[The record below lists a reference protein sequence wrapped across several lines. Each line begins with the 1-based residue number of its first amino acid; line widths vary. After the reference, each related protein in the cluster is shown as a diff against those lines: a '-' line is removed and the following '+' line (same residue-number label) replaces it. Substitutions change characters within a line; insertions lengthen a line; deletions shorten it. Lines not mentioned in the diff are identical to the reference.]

1 MVEPTLRRRRIHS
14 LHLTRR
20 DHQLRSRLAAH
31 ARLVSYHALQ
41 RRASRGRAATR
52 RETEQATA
60 APPSARLQA
69 RLPNLHC
76 PFAAAVAT
84 AQKASPSATTSRRS
98 ARETPRRSKWDV
110 SGLPL
115 QAKSIVT
122 AATMKSGARSGVG
135 GSQERERE
143 GGVAVSN
150 GSALRALGAASF
162 GSEAHLT
169 FTSRGRRSSRNHA
182 FCRNVKRLVISER

>member
-41 RRASRGRAATR
+41 RRDQCRAATR

-98 ARETPRRSKWDV
+98 PRETPRRSKWDV

-115 QAKSIVT
+115 QAESIEVT
-122 AATMKSGARSGVG
+122 ATKKSGARSGVG
-135 GSQERERE
+135 GSQERDRE
-143 GGVAVSN
+143 GGGWQLVN
-150 GSALRALGAASF
+150 GSALTALGAASLRN
-162 GSEAHLT
+162 EAHLT
-169 FTSRGRRSSRNHA
+169 FT
-182 FCRNVKRLVISER
+182 